1 MQDLKD
7 LKSRFFKKDFAA
19 ARERILQILKVV
31 ISAGSRL
38 SRRSGFPDRPSSCR
52 DVFIVDVT
60 LQILIQTVRGI
71 AGDRPPR
78 YGNRT
83 VAEPKNS
90 PLSQRSRGTGPRA
103 TGTGRFLDNRTA
115 VFPVGRGPVPRH
127 AAVYQTALLGP

>member
-7 LKSRFFKKDFAA
+7 LKSRFFQKRF
-19 ARERILQILKVV
+19 
-31 ISAGSRL
+31 
-38 SRRSGFPDRPSSCR
+38 RRCEGDNPANPKSGHLCRKTCR

-83 VAEPKNS
+83 VSFLTEKR
-90 PLSQRSRGTGPRA
+90 PLT
-103 TGTGRFLDNRTA
+103 
-115 VFPVGRGPVPRH
+115 VGRGPVPRH
-127 AAVYQTALLGP
+127 APVHRKLAGDRPPRYGIGAFFFAERPPSP